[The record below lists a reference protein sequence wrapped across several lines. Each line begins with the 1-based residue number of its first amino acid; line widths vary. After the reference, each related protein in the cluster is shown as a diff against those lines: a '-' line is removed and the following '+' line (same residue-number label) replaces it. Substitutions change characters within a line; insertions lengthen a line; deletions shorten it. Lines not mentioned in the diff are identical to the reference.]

1 MSTDFDVD
9 VICRWQKEHRPSD
22 FVYLYEA
29 FKNLIEKAIHRYPVE
44 IHQQLTIP
52 AIGIF
57 VQALSTFRENELGPT
72 PATHIATWLQ
82 KLGRVAGKIL
92 YPNLPETRWPNSL
105 TNPR

>member
-1 MSTDFDVD
+1 MADFDVD

-57 VQALSTFRENELGPT
+57 VQALSTFTVRESGLT
-72 PATHIATWLQ
+72 PATHVFNWMTRLD
-82 KLGRVAGKIL
+82 RVAGKIL
-92 YPNLPETRWPNSL
+92 YPNLPESRRPKNF